1 MPVSRIATRRHI
13 LPAPTL
19 RNLMSVNVEGA
30 FMVAQEAARRMI
42 RDGRGGS
49 IINMSS
55 VLSEMPMR
63 QVAAYSTVE
72 GSCQPDDAMPGAGM
86 GKAQDQGQRDP
97 AWMVRNRSDGAFLKG
112 PGAKIMADQNPT
124 GRLGEAHDLDG
135 ACCCSPQKRAY
146 MTGSTITVDGG
157 HSIGR

>member
-1 MPVSRIATRRHI
+1 MPVSRIATKRHI
-13 LPAPTL
+13 FRETL
-19 RNLMSVNVEGA
+19 RNLMSINVEGA

-49 IINMSS
+49 IINVSS

-63 QVAAYSTVE
+63 QVSAYRSVK
-72 GSCQPDDAMPGAGM
+72 GSSQPDDAMPGAGM
-86 GKAQDQGQRDP
+86 GQTRDPGQRDP
-97 AWMVRNRSDGAFLKG
+97 AWMVRNRFDGAFLKG

-135 ACCCSPQKRAY
+135 AVLLLASKAGAY
-146 MTGSTITVDGG
+146 
-157 HSIGR
+157 